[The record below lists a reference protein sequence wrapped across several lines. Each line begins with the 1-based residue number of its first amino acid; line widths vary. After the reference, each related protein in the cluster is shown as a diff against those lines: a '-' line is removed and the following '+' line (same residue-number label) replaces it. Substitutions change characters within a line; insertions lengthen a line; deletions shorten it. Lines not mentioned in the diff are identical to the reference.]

1 MIWVHGPRYLQA
13 TYPDHETLARY
24 DWFAVICALILVG
37 LFEKDRAITARG
49 LAGRSA
55 RRTQVTP
62 PESLA
67 MRLGHCQ
74 QHAICGPCSQIMK
87 TGNPGL
93 FCRPV

>member
-13 TYPDHETLARY
+13 MYPDHEILARY
-24 DWFAVICALILVG
+24 DWFAVICAQILVG
-37 LFEKDRAITARG
+37 LFEKDRAYYGARA
-49 LAGRSA
+49 LAGRSG

-74 QHAICGPCSQIMK
+74 QHAICRPCSQIMGK
-87 TGNPGL
+87 H
-93 FCRPV
+93 RR